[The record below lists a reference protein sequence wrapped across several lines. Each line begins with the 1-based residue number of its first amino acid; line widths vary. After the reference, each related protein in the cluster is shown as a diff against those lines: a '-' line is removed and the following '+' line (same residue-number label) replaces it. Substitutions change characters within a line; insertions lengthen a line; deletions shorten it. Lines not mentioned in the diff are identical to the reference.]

1 MKIRSITY
9 FDTLR
14 WPFDDVQIQDAG
26 EFIKNARGA
35 YQDQGFEVQTTRL
48 ASAPFPY
55 ILQAKVANESV
66 GFAVALEDQMLRSG
80 FDYASIGPAIPSVKE
95 SYQVIP
101 EVLAEYSKYFHR
113 WHHIFRRNWD

>member
-26 EFIKNARGA
+26 EFIKMHAVPIKIR
-35 YQDQGFEVQTTRL
+35 DLRFQTTRL

-55 ILQAKVANESV
+55 ILQAKVANEFV

-95 SYQVIP
+95 RLPGNPRSIS
-101 EVLAEYSKYFHR
+101 EYSKYFHR
-113 WHHIFRRNWD
+113 WHHIFRRNWH